1 MRNNYSKI
9 LTLGL
14 VTFFLLSL
22 GFSFYKFYIVRD
34 YLVYGHTECD
44 PSESAC
50 FVYECDPETEKCTGN
65 PEEDTEY
72 YALIAKNASQ
82 IPVCDPNAEECDVLT
97 CSPNESDCQVSFCD
111 ETAAAKEE
119 VECSNPADFQ
129 EEELEEEGMEE
140 VSEEGEVESEE
151 SEETNEPAIIQSG
164 KPGLTEDPLEIPEES
179 SEVPTLPKDKALE

>member
-1 MRNNYSKI
+1 MRNYSKF

-14 VTFFLLSL
+14 VILFLASL
-22 GFSFYKFYIVRD
+22 AFSFYKFYIVRD
-34 YLVYGHTECD
+34 YMVYGHTECD

-72 YALIAKNASQ
+72 YALIEKNASQ

-140 VSEEGEVESEE
+140 EGAEEGGVEEDVEE
-151 SEETNEPAIIQSG
+151 GNEPAIIQSG